1 MVGRRRLVLVAA
13 IAAVALFAGACSSDD
28 SGDGGGDDAKT
39 RVTSVEDGLEAIRV
53 PGDQK
58 TIQAAVDS
66 AEAGDL
72 ILVSEGVYKEAVDVT
87 TADITIR
94 GVEPAESSVEA
105 GLPSDVNAILANIDF
120 ADSAARQNEV
130 KATWKQKFGR

>member
-1 MVGRRRLVLVAA
+1 MKA
-13 IAAVALFAGACSSDD
+13 SDNKED
-28 SGDGGGDDAKT
+28 VKRFMDWLLTDDAASHYSQYK
-39 RVTSVEDGLEAIRV
+39 
-53 PGDQK
+53 
-58 TIQAAVDS
+58 
-66 AEAGDL
+66 
-72 ILVSEGVYKEAVDVT
+72 IL
-87 TADITIR
+87 ITIP

>member
-58 TIQAAVDS
+58 TILAAVDS

-72 ILVSEGVYKEAVDVT
+72 ILVSEGVY
-87 TADITIR
+87 
-94 GVEPAESSVEA
+94 
-105 GLPSDVNAILANIDF
+105 
-120 ADSAARQNEV
+120 
-130 KATWKQKFGR
+130 